1 MRELRNSRALFL
13 GAFAEI
19 RTRVSLLPRSF
30 FRVDPDSLP
39 APCSPL
45 PHSNGRGTSQRDGD
59 RGQHAG
65 FVQCR
70 SALKCGLGSRPAFE
84 FVLFWGGAVR
94 SGPTRGASFNC
105 QMAIK
110 KKFKNFKNWQSTQHR
125 KDNRGHIAAFEAAR

>member
-1 MRELRNSRALFL
+1 MKRRRGRAKTTSNGRESKCWCATWYAIKPDLGGARELF
-13 GAFAEI
+13 GA
-19 RTRVSLLPRSF
+19 
-30 FRVDPDSLP
+30 
-39 APCSPL
+39 
-45 PHSNGRGTSQRDGD
+45 HSNGRGTSQRDGD

-110 KKFKNFKNWQSTQHR
+110 KKNLKILKTG
-125 KDNRGHIAAFEAAR
+125 NRRSIGRIIEGTSLRLKPRAE